1 MSRLRL
7 LILMSLGLLI
17 AAATA
22 RSQPPATSQAA
33 APDTPAGRWIARGRQ
48 MIENSPD
55 KAAGYS
61 VEALG
66 LSHRARETGDPAYYD
81 QAEAAVEKS
90 LEIEPGNF
98 EAEKVRA
105 WILLGQHRYAEA
117 RDLAAALNKR
127 VPDDLYCY
135 AFLADA
141 DVALGDYDAA
151 EKSAQILL
159 DLRPT
164 SVPAL
169 TRGAVLREAFGD
181 PEGALEFYV
190 KAYQLTP
197 ADEGEERA
205 WTLTRAA
212 AVALGSGKV
221 DDAGRLIAVARKE
234 FDEYAP
240 ALAVA
245 ADVLEAQGRG
255 AASADATAKVG
266 EAITLRR
273 RVTELEPQQ
282 PDGWHALAALLARAG
297 RASEAS
303 DALKQFA
310 ALATARK
317 DQPDNANA
325 LLVRYLA
332 GPGGD
337 PAAAVALAESEL
349 RRRHDLDTLDA
360 AAVALLAD
368 GKPEEARATIDRAL
382 AVGVQDAAM
391 YFHAGRIAAAQ
402 DTPQSRDEA
411 IKFLEDSRRTN
422 EFSPVAKDAGALLA
436 KLYAEAATR
445 PTTNP

>member
-1 MSRLRL
+1 
-7 LILMSLGLLI
+7 MSLGLLI

-205 WTLTRAA
+205 WTLTQAA
-212 AVALGSGKV
+212 AVALGSGKLESAQKLV
-221 DDAGRLIAVARKE
+221 GQAQLDFPR
-234 FDEYAP
+234 YAP
-240 ALAVA
+240 ALDGLADVEEARAVA
-245 ADVLEAQGRG
+245 S
-255 AASADATAKVG
+255 ASAESSTAAHS
-266 EAITLRR
+266 EAIGIRR
-273 RVTELEPQQ
+273 
-282 PDGWHALAALLARAG
+282 ALAAFEPKQADNLYKLAELLDHSPFSHGGGADAYARFLTVAQ
-297 RASEAS
+297 SQ
-303 DALKQFA
+303 KN
-310 ALATARK
+310 
-317 DQPDNANA
+317 QPNNANA

-391 YFHAGRIAAAQ
+391 YYHAGRIAAAQ

-422 EFSPVAKDAGALLA
+422 ELSPVAKDAGALLA